1 METKNELQEK
11 QNYWSA
17 ENKKYDKRLAIISIV
32 ATAAAGMVV
41 GAATQ
46 DVGVLEAGACGAIGA
61 AMAFG
66 TVKGYAKSM
75 DKISSKKLDEFKK

>member
-41 GAATQ
+41 GAVTQ
-46 DVGVLEAGACGAIGA
+46 NVDVLEAGACAAIGA
-61 AMAFG
+61 ATAFG
-66 TVKGYAKSM
+66 ITKGYTKSM
-75 DKISSKKLDEFKK
+75 EKISSQKVDELKR